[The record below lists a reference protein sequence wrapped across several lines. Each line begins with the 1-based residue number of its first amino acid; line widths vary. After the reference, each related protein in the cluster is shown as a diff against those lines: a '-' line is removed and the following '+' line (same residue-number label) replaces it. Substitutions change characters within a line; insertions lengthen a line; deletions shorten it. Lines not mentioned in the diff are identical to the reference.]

1 MAKILKLANSYG
13 SVSKMSNASRRRK
26 PYIVRVTTSYTLNEE
41 SGIRKVPISDYIY
54 PFIKNWYES
63 SHCDRLLHTEEQ
75 KPFKYRNYYNSYF
88 LPLMEQLGFDQT
100 PHCCRH
106 TCISLLAEAGV
117 SPTYSKMIVGHK
129 GAMTMTEKVY
139 THIDMKILIDAV
151 NQMYYP
157 ENIKSFIQ

>member
-26 PYIVRVTTSYTLNEE
+26 PYIVRVTTGYTLNEE

-88 LPLMEQLGFDQT
+88 
-100 PHCCRH
+100 
-106 TCISLLAEAGV
+106 
-117 SPTYSKMIVGHK
+117 
-129 GAMTMTEKVY
+129 
-139 THIDMKILIDAV
+139 
-151 NQMYYP
+151 
-157 ENIKSFIQ
+157 